1 MRLEDD
7 DILAST
13 LYRLVDSDKS
23 MQRQHFSIE
32 DMKKCVIRDVENLLN
47 TRGQIFS
54 IPDAYKETK
63 DSLLSYGIKDFTSQ
77 NPRSSFVRQEL
88 RSDIENAIKQFEPR
102 LENLSV
108 ILEESKQGKRELVFR
123 INALLV
129 ADPAV
134 EQISF
139 DTYFDMNN
147 GEYRVST

>member
-7 DILAST
+7 DIIAST

-32 DMKKCVIRDVENLLN
+32 DMKKCIIRDVENLLN
-47 TRGQIFS
+47 TRGQIFL
-54 IPDAYKETK
+54 IPDANKESR

-88 RSDIENAIKQFEPR
+88 RADIENSIKQFEPR
-102 LENLSV
+102 LKNLSV
-108 ILEESKQGKRELVFR
+108 ILEESKQSKRELMFR

-134 EQISF
+134 EQVSF